1 MRKKIELIM
10 AVCLI
15 LTALFAATHGVRD
28 AVSGRAVEGMKVMI
42 GRRSR
47 GEMIRGKVAADGSL
61 EKDINLEDRALS
73 GGLSGEEGD
82 GCLLYPSEGYGGC
95 TARGSTSKKSEDLK
109 KRCEIIEDIDPDIT
123 ISIHQN
129 SYQESYVKGAQV
141 FYYSQSV
148 QGKALAEALQENL
161 RKYADRENTR
171 KAKANDSYYILKNT
185 VSPTV
190 IVECGFLS
198 NPKEAEKLQESS
210 YQEKL
215 AEAIYHGICD
225 FLEENSGEDSREGRR
240 L

>member
-42 GRRSR
+42 DAGH
-47 GEMIRGKVAADGSL
+47 GGNDPGKVAADGSL
-61 EKDINLEDRALS
+61 EKDINLEIALCL
-73 GGLSGEEGD
+73 GDYLEKKGMDVYYIRQKDMGLYS
-82 GCLLYPSEGYGGC
+82 P
-95 TARGSTSKKSEDLK
+95 GSTSKKSEDLK

-161 RKYADRENTR
+161 RKNADRENTR

>member
-1 MRKKIELIM
+1 MD
-10 AVCLI
+10 VYY
-15 LTALFAATHGVRD
+15 
-28 AVSGRAVEGMKVMI
+28 
-42 GRRSR
+42 
-47 GEMIRGKVAADGSL
+47 IRQ
-61 EKDINLEDRALS
+61 KDM
-73 GGLSGEEGD
+73 GLYS
-82 GCLLYPSEGYGGC
+82 P
-95 TARGSTSKKSEDLK
+95 GSTSKKSEDLK

-198 NPKEAEKLQESS
+198 NPKEAEKLQ
-210 YQEKL
+210 
-215 AEAIYHGICD
+215 GI
-225 FLEENSGEDSREGRR
+225 FLSGEAGGGDLSRY

>member
-42 GRRSR
+42 DAGH
-47 GEMIRGKVAADGSL
+47 GGNDPGKVAADGSL
-61 EKDINLEDRALS
+61 EKDINLEIALCL
-73 GGLSGEEGD
+73 GDYLEKKGMDVYYIRQKDMGLYS
-82 GCLLYPSEGYGGC
+82 P
-95 TARGSTSKKSEDLK
+95 GSTSKKSEDLK

-185 VSPTV
+185 VSPTATV
-190 IVECGFLS
+190 DCGFLR
-198 NPKEAEKLQESS
+198 NPKAAEQLHESS
-210 YQEKL
+210 YQDTL
-215 AEAIYHGICD
+215 DAAIYHGTRTYLGD
-225 FLEENSGEDSREGRR
+225 SGG
-240 L
+240 

>member
-1 MRKKIELIM
+1 MD
-10 AVCLI
+10 VYY
-15 LTALFAATHGVRD
+15 
-28 AVSGRAVEGMKVMI
+28 
-42 GRRSR
+42 
-47 GEMIRGKVAADGSL
+47 IRQ
-61 EKDINLEDRALS
+61 KDM
-73 GGLSGEEGD
+73 GLYS
-82 GCLLYPSEGYGGC
+82 P
-95 TARGSTSKKSEDLK
+95 GSTNKKSEDLK

-225 FLEENSGEDSREGRR
+225 FLEENSGEDSGRPQVVKMEKKCYNVPMDTKYYRLTNQSSDKEIYQEAGRIIRAGGLVAFHRDGLRAGRR
-240 L
+240 RGKSPGIQEDL

>member
-42 GRRSR
+42 DAGH
-47 GEMIRGKVAADGSL
+47 GGNDPGKVAADGSL
-61 EKDINLEDRALS
+61 EKDINLEIALCL
-73 GGLSGEEGD
+73 GDYLEKKGMDVYYIRQKDMGLYS
-82 GCLLYPSEGYGGC
+82 P
-95 TARGSTSKKSEDLK
+95 GSTSKKSEDLK

-215 AEAIYHGICD
+215 AEAIYHLSLIHI
-225 FLEENSGEDSREGRR
+225 
-240 L
+240 

>member
-28 AVSGRAVEGMKVMI
+28 AVSGRAVEGMKLMFDA
-42 GRRSR
+42 GH
-47 GEMIRGKVAADGSL
+47 GGNDPGKVAADGSL
-61 EKDINLEDRALS
+61 EKDINLEIALCL
-73 GGLSGEEGD
+73 GDYLEKKGMDVYYIRQKDMGLYS
-82 GCLLYPSEGYGGC
+82 P
-95 TARGSTSKKSEDLK
+95 GSTSKKSEDLK

-185 VSPTV
+185 VSTTV
-190 IVECGFLS
+190 IVE
-198 NPKEAEKLQESS
+198 
-210 YQEKL
+210 
-215 AEAIYHGICD
+215 
-225 FLEENSGEDSREGRR
+225 
-240 L
+240 

>member
-42 GRRSR
+42 DAGH
-47 GEMIRGKVAADGSL
+47 GGNDPGKVAADGSL
-61 EKDINLEDRALS
+61 EKDINLEIALCL
-73 GGLSGEEGD
+73 GDYLEKKGMDVYYIRQKDMGLYS
-82 GCLLYPSEGYGGC
+82 P
-95 TARGSTSKKSEDLK
+95 GSTSKKSEDLK

-161 RKYADRENTR
+161 R
-171 KAKANDSYYILKNT
+171 
-185 VSPTV
+185 
-190 IVECGFLS
+190 
-198 NPKEAEKLQESS
+198 
-210 YQEKL
+210 
-215 AEAIYHGICD
+215 
-225 FLEENSGEDSREGRR
+225 
-240 L
+240 